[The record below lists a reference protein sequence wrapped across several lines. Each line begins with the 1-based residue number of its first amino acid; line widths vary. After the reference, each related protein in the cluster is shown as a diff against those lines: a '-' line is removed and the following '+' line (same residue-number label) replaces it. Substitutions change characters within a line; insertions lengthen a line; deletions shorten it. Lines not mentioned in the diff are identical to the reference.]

1 MTYKYETLKEIKEL
15 PKYKQL
21 VKQLKET
28 FKSPTT
34 ENKSNL
40 FPLYEWYINSCFNC
54 KEFQEQF
61 NKEYYHNFVDV
72 NTTILLTKEEA
83 EEKLK
88 ELNISER
95 N

>member
-1 MTYKYETLKEIKEL
+1 MYKYETLKEIKEL

-28 FKSPTT
+28 FKNPTT

-61 NKEYYHNFVDV
+61 DKEYYRNFVNVKDLY
-72 NTTILLTKEEA
+72 IGDK
-83 EEKLK
+83 
-88 ELNISER
+88 NIVKYFHEV
-95 N
+95 

>member
-1 MTYKYETLKEIKEL
+1 MYKYETLKEIKEL

-40 FPLYEWYINSCFNC
+40 FPLYEWYINSCVNC
-54 KEFQEQF
+54 KECQEQF
-61 NKEYYHNFVDV
+61 EKEYDCNFVNVKDLY
-72 NTTILLTKEEA
+72 IGDK
-83 EEKLK
+83 
-88 ELNISER
+88 NIAK
-95 N
+95 

>member
-1 MTYKYETLKEIKEL
+1 MTYEYKTLKEITYH

-28 FKSPTT
+28 FKNPTT

-61 NKEYYHNFVDV
+61 NKEYYRNFVDA
-72 NTTILLTKEEA
+72 NKTIFLTKE
-83 EEKLK
+83 
-88 ELNISER
+88 
-95 N
+95 

>member
-15 PKYKQL
+15 PKYKQF

-28 FKSPTT
+28 FKTPTT

-40 FPLYEWYINSCFNC
+40 FPLYEWYINSSFNC

-61 NKEYYHNFVDV
+61 VQEQFKKEYYCDFVDV
-72 NTTILLTKEEA
+72 KDLYIGDK
-83 EEKLK
+83 
-88 ELNISER
+88 NIVK
-95 N
+95 